1 MPLAGSSIY
10 YAVGPGQ
17 SLENVIET
25 ATATGLNSGIIVEL
39 YIGVGTLVNDSGAV
53 GGATSRRV
61 NKAEVIQCLE
71 IIKEQ
76 IVRDTS
82 GNLA

>member
-17 SLENVIET
+17 ALENVIET
-25 ATATGLNSGIIVEL
+25 ATATGLNSNIIVEL
-39 YIGVGTLVNDSGAV
+39 YVGVGTLVTDSGAV

-61 NKAEVIQCLE
+61 TKAEVIQCLQILE
-71 IIKEQ
+71 EQ